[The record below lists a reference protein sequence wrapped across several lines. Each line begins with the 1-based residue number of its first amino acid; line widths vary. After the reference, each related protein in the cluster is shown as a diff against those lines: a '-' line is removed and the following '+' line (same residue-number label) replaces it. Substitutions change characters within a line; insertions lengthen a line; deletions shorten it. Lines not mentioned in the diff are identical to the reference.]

1 MRNCH
6 RSKILDPFAELWHLS
21 KWCWVHI
28 RSLRIM
34 SAAKIP
40 VPMNARWPKS
50 KASKAI
56 EGMSDDVEE
65 LKS

>member
-1 MRNCH
+1 MVLGAH
-6 RSKILDPFAELWHLS
+6 KIIENHVS
-21 KWCWVHI
+21 
-28 RSLRIM
+28 SM
-34 SAAKIP
+34 
-40 VPMNARWPKS
+40 PMNARWPKS